1 MLEAKVRKKFQ
12 NFTLDSEI
20 KDGSRVIAIFGKNGS
35 GKSTFLKII
44 AGFLEPDNGYV
55 KVDGEDITQYPPW
68 KRKMVLVTPESFL
81 PNTRVKNH
89 LLWGIKDKKKLEQA
103 LEDERIKFLL
113 SFNDHVYKQKTKEL
127 SLGMRQ
133 RLSLVTA
140 ILSDPRYILVDEAFS
155 NINNKRDFIQEYF
168 QLARKRNINIV
179 FVSQDLSD
187 ADFAE
192 RSYIMENGVLKM
204 MS

>member
-89 LLWGIKDKKKLEQA
+89 LLWGIKDKKKLEEA

-140 ILSDPRYILVDEAFS
+140 ILSDPRYILVDEVFS

-168 QLARKRNINIV
+168 QLARERNINIV

>member
-1 MLEAKVRKKFQ
+1 MLEAKVRKKIRD
-12 NFTLDSEI
+12 FTLDSEI
-20 KDGSRVIAIFGKNGS
+20 KDDSRVIAIFGKNGS

-55 KVDGEDITQYPPW
+55 KVDGEDITKYPPW

-89 LLWGIKDKKKLEQA
+89 LLWGIKDKKKLDEA

-140 ILSDPRYILVDEAFS
+140 ILSNPRYILVDEAFS

-168 QLARKRNINIV
+168 QLARERNINIV

-192 RSYIMENGVLKM
+192 RSYKMENGVLKM

>member
-68 KRKMVLVTPESFL
+68 KRKIVLVTPESFL

-192 RSYIMENGVLKM
+192 RSYKMENGVLKM
-204 MS
+204 MR

>member
-89 LLWGIKDKKKLEQA
+89 LLWGIKDKKKLEEA

-168 QLARKRNINIV
+168 QLARERNINIV
-179 FVSQDLSD
+179 FVSQDLFD

-192 RSYIMENGVLKM
+192 RSYKMENGVLKM

>member
-89 LLWGIKDKKKLEQA
+89 LLWGIKDKKKLEEA

-168 QLARKRNINIV
+168 QLARERNINIV

>member
-68 KRKMVLVTPESFL
+68 KRKIVLVTPESFL

-89 LLWGIKDKKKLEQA
+89 LLWGIKDKKKLEEA

-168 QLARKRNINIV
+168 QLARERNINIV

>member
-68 KRKMVLVTPESFL
+68 KRKIVLVTPESFL

-155 NINNKRDFIQEYF
+155 NINNKRDYIQEYF
-168 QLARKRNINIV
+168 QLARERNINIV

>member
-68 KRKMVLVTPESFL
+68 KRKIVLVTPESFL

-140 ILSDPRYILVDEAFS
+140 ILSDPRYILVDEVFS

-168 QLARKRNINIV
+168 QLARERNINIV

>member
-155 NINNKRDFIQEYF
+155 NINNKRDYIQEYF
-168 QLARKRNINIV
+168 QLARERNINIV

>member
-192 RSYIMENGVLKM
+192 RSYIMENGVLKI

>member
-89 LLWGIKDKKKLEQA
+89 LLWGIKDKKKLEEA

-168 QLARKRNINIV
+168 QLARERNINIV

-192 RSYIMENGVLKM
+192 RSYKMENGVLKM
-204 MS
+204 MR

>member
-55 KVDGEDITQYPPW
+55 KVDGKDITQYPPW

-89 LLWGIKDKKKLEQA
+89 LLWGIKDKKKLEEA

-168 QLARKRNINIV
+168 QLARERNINIV

-192 RSYIMENGVLKM
+192 RSYKMENGVLKM

>member
-89 LLWGIKDKKKLEQA
+89 LLWGIKDKKKLEEA

-168 QLARKRNINIV
+168 QLARERNINIV

-192 RSYIMENGVLKM
+192 RSYKMENGVLKM

>member
-68 KRKMVLVTPESFL
+68 KRKIVLVTPESFL

-192 RSYIMENGVLKM
+192 RSYIMENGVLKI